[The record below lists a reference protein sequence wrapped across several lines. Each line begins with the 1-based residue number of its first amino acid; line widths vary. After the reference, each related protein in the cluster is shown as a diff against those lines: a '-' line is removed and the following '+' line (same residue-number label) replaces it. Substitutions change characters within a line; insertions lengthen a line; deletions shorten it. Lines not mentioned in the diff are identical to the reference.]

1 VLHHIDPNTVWIG
14 SSCMLDSRH
23 LDIRPWDARCTNIAV
38 DPPDFNRLARGKL
51 TRPSKWSLL
60 SLDN

>member
-1 VLHHIDPNTVWIG
+1 
-14 SSCMLDSRH
+14 MLDSRH
-23 LDIRPWDARCTNIAV
+23 FDIRARDARCTNIAV
-38 DPPDFNRLARGKL
+38 DPPDFNRLACGKL